1 MIILCPCGE
10 QNREAKY
17 AVEQS
22 DGKLLGPRQSS
33 RTTDG
38 MKGMNRRR
46 HAHKTHTRIVLYTM
60 INLNILYMHCS
71 IRLKGGNISSTN
83 YTHFN
88 AHCVIKPAIL
98 QTMLLHILVL
108 PITLMTPN
116 AAPSIQSQA
125 EKNRP
130 PDTMTGR
137 ATFVT
142 TYLEDVLRVVH
153 AVDPNVVLQRGAVR
167 VGEEHQPQA
176 LGSTHVQGLSHQRKG
191 AQLLRE
197 KSARLGLKLAVIGLR
212 HQLFPH
218 QQDIL
223 EEARR
228 GGKKT
233 RCEWKVKH
241 PIYVG
246 GKGNG
251 FA

>member
-1 MIILCPCGE
+1 
-10 QNREAKY
+10 
-17 AVEQS
+17 
-22 DGKLLGPRQSS
+22 
-33 RTTDG
+33 
-38 MKGMNRRR
+38 
-46 HAHKTHTRIVLYTM
+46 
-60 INLNILYMHCS
+60 
-71 IRLKGGNISSTN
+71 
-83 YTHFN
+83 
-88 AHCVIKPAIL
+88 
-98 QTMLLHILVL
+98 MLLHILVL
-108 PITLMTPN
+108 PIALMTPN

-142 TYLEDVLRVVH
+142 TYLEDVLCVVH
-153 AVDPNVVLQRGAVR
+153 AVDPDVVLQRGAVR

-176 LGSTHVQGLSHQRKG
+176 LGSAHVQGLSHQRKG

-197 KSARLGLKLAVIGLR
+197 KSARLGFKLAVIGLR